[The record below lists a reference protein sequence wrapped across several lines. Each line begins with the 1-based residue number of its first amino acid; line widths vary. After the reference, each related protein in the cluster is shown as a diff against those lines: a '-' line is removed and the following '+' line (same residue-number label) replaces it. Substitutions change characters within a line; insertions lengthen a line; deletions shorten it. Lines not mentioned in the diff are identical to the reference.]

1 MKTITI
7 VLFLFGIV
15 ALASESAK
23 QSQTS
28 DEKLRVHHG
37 EGHGQGEGV
46 GVGRGCKTPDAGDHL
61 KVLVEKL
68 HLSQSQQARIKPVLE
83 NHLAQLGAIRNDE
96 SLNRDDR
103 ASRIRALRDA
113 SFANIRDLLSSSQ
126 KNTFAE
132 MRHEPGGDCSMIWI
146 AVE

>member
-15 ALASESAK
+15 ALASEAAK
-23 QSQTS
+23 QSSTS
-28 DEKLRVHHG
+28 DEKQRVHHG
-37 EGHGQGEGV
+37 EGHGQGQGV

-61 KVLVEKL
+61 KVLAEKL

-83 NHLAQLGAIRNDE
+83 NQLAQLQALRNDE
-96 SLNRDDR
+96 SLTRDNKE
-103 ASRIRALRDA
+103 SSIRALRDA
-113 SFANIRDLLSSSQ
+113 SFTNIRGLLSSSQ

-132 MRHEPGGDCSMIWI
+132 MRHESGGDCSMIWV